1 MAALSRGVQA
11 GRAPKSHRT
20 DELQLCC
27 PIPEGALVYGETRR
41 RTAAPF
47 TQELQGQV
55 RDMPPEMYRHARR
68 GYTPRVKPSKA
79 CSACSLEELC
89 LTALL
94 RERTAGAYLRRAM
107 EAEP

>member
-1 MAALSRGVQA
+1 MR
-11 GRAPKSHRT
+11 
-20 DELQLCC
+20 
-27 PIPEGALVYGETRR
+27 PIPEGALFYGETRR

-47 TQELQGQV
+47 TQELRGQV
-55 RDMPPEMYRHARR
+55 RDMPAETHRHARR

-79 CSACSLEELC
+79 CSARSLEELC

>member
-1 MAALSRGVQA
+1 M
-11 GRAPKSHRT
+11 PT
-20 DELQLCC
+20 
-27 PIPEGALVYGETRR
+27 ETH
-41 RTAAPF
+41 
-47 TQELQGQV
+47 
-55 RDMPPEMYRHARR
+55 RHARR

-94 RERTAGAYLRRAM
+94 RERTAGAYLCRAM